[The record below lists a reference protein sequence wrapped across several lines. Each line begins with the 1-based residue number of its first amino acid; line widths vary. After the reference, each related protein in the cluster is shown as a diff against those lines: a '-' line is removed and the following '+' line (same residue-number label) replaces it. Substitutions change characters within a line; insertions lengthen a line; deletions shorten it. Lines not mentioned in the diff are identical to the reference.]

1 MGGLSFHENISNVVS
16 VKFDIL
22 NEMAKQGTIAELES
36 AYGGKVAKSI
46 HDASPNMS
54 ARSLLINLE
63 SERADSNMNS
73 QIEKY

>member
-1 MGGLSFHENISNVVS
+1 MGGLSFHENIIKAVNI
-16 VKFDIL
+16 KFDIL
-22 NEMAKQGTIAELES
+22 NEMTKQGTIAELES

-46 HDASPNMS
+46 HGASPNLS

-63 SERADSNMNS
+63 SERADSNINS